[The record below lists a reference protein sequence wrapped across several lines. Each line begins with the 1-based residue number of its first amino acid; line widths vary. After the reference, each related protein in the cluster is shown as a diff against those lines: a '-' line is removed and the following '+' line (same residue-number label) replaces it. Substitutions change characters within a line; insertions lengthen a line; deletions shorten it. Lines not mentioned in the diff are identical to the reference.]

1 MQQACER
8 CRGSLVVI
16 TLTVGEGTRT
26 LQSCSRCDRREWVAD
41 GAPADLP
48 RVLTDLSLA
57 VGRRPG
63 TAIPRRVVPR
73 A

>member
-26 LQSCSRCDRREWVAD
+26 LQSCSRCDRRRWVAD
-41 GAPADLP
+41 GAPAELSG
-48 RVLTDLSLA
+48 VLTDLSNA

-63 TAIPRRVVPR
+63 TGLPTRIVPRR
-73 A
+73 